1 MSYYLAAIL
10 LPVLFYYIQV
20 IGYTNIHKRITTGNI
35 SSGYKTMKILFYVTY
50 NAIKI
55 LILQWLNQNI
65 IYVKDDEYIIQFII
79 NGTIYKKFIKIEDN
93 DNPIIQVLNDDED
106 VTEYVE
112 PYFNSFYFKRN
123 LTCKNLKY
131 KTLTFN
137 TLDGEDK
144 TFTEDEV
151 ITL

>member
-1 MSYYLAAIL
+1 MSYYLVAIL

-20 IGYTNIHKRITTGNI
+20 IGYNSLHKRITTGNI
-35 SSGYKTMKILFYVTY
+35 SSGYKMMKILFYVTY
-50 NAIKI
+50 NGIKI
-55 LILQWLNQNI
+55 LIIQWLNQNI
-65 IYVKDDEYIIQFII
+65 IYIKDDEYIIQFII

-93 DNPIIQVLNDDED
+93 DNPIIQVLNDEED

-144 TFTEDEV
+144 TFTENEL